1 MSYTEF
7 MSQDKCQDSIYTLKQ
22 AHNLAQNK
30 SVTSVC
36 NQDVTAC
43 CTSVSVA
50 NPLPAVY
57 FFRGPKQYKS
67 PNIRT
72 GLLRGSAKPPTC
84 SAIISHKSGWQYE
97 AL

>member
-1 MSYTEF
+1 MSLQTNRTN
-7 MSQDKCQDSIYTLKQ
+7 SISTLKQ

-30 SVTSVC
+30 SVTSVS
-36 NQDVTAC
+36 NQDMTAC
-43 CTSVSVA
+43 CTSTSVA

-72 GLLRGSAKPPTC
+72 GLLRGSAKPPTYRD
-84 SAIISHKSGWQYE
+84 ITSHKDDWHYE